1 MDPSTADVTLTFH
14 QPADFALGELFS
26 IGWGL
31 AVRHQ
36 LFAQT
41 MIDKPALLA
50 AVCYTGA
57 YAKDVNIP
65 SDPTHERFLIL
76 SPSDLDE
83 AVSGLLD
90 EAGRS
95 QAFGSRDTTGLDRI
109 DAFVQGY
116 NGPLSSC

>member
-1 MDPSTADVTLTFH
+1 MTLTFH

-41 MIDKPALLA
+41 MVDKSALLA

-57 YAKDVNIP
+57 YAKDVNIA
-65 SDPTHERFLIL
+65 SDPT
-76 SPSDLDE
+76 
-83 AVSGLLD
+83 
-90 EAGRS
+90 
-95 QAFGSRDTTGLDRI
+95 
-109 DAFVQGY
+109 
-116 NGPLSSC
+116 